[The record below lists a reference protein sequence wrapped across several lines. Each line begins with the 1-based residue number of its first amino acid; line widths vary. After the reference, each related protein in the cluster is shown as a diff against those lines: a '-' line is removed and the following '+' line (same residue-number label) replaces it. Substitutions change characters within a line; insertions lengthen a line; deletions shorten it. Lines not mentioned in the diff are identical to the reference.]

1 MSGSEKKILKPK
13 DYERMISNLDIE
25 SFEIKT
31 SSILE
36 ARITL
41 VSLERLEENL
51 LEIRRKISADMR
63 AIKLKYL
70 DHNYNKSSFLGSLKR
85 TKASTRRKSMD
96 NKCDR
101 ELGPYKNVLYLID
114 DYLKQIDD
122 IKKYID
128 EIKA

>member
-13 DYERMISNLDIE
+13 EYERMISKLDIE

-41 VSLERLEENL
+41 IALERLEEDL
-51 LEIRRKISADMR
+51 LDIKRRISADMR
-63 AIKLKYL
+63 VIKLKYL

-85 TKASTRRKSMD
+85 TKASTKRKSLD

-101 ELGPYKNVLYLID
+101 ELGPYKKVLYIID

-122 IKKYID
+122 IKEYID
-128 EIKA
+128 KIKA